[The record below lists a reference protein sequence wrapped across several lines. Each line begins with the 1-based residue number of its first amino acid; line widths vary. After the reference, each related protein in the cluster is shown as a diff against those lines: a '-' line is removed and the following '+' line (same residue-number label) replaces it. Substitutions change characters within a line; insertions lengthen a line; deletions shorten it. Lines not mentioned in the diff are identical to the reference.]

1 MLAIYFSG
9 SYAELPQLFAVLNY
23 EWRTYPEVR
32 VNFFKGDRETNIRRF
47 ISNIYKRKPT
57 LQESTVSVTGSGATY
72 KAVRK
77 SLLDK
82 VR

>member
-9 SYAELPQLFAVLNY
+9 TYAELPQFWAVLNY
-23 EWRTYPEVR
+23 EWQAHPEVR
-32 VNFFKGDRETNIRRF
+32 VNLFKGDRDTNLRQF

-57 LQESTVSVTGSGATY
+57 LKEKSLSPNYEAI
-72 KAVRK
+72 RK

-82 VR
+82 VE